1 MTTGSILLVDDET
14 KILNAL
20 AAALRGEGH
29 EVVPVSSGREAQR
42 MLGSRVVRSSC
53 HRQRHA

>member
-20 AAALRGEGH
+20 ANALRDEGH
-29 EVVPVSSGREAQR
+29 EVVATASPAKRSGCSTSACSTCSS
-42 MLGSRVVRSSC
+42 STT
-53 HRQRHA
+53 